1 MTLESMKWSFKCL
14 SALVTF
20 IGWQPNYE
28 QPCLSSGS
36 VLISSL
42 HNQKGCT
49 IRSVVS
55 SWLFQMAPHRLAFG
69 LKLYYG
75 YMDLWYMWY
84 GISTKLCGGKKS
96 QHLKVMLFGSLSFYP
111 LTVIENPL
119 KGIFK

>member
-20 IGWQPNYE
+20 IGLQPNYE

-55 SWLFQMAPHRLAFG
+55 SWLFQMATHRLAFG
-69 LKLYYG
+69 SKLYYG
-75 YMDLWYMWY
+75 SVDIWICGMGSPLNFV
-84 GISTKLCGGKKS
+84 GGKVTAVK
-96 QHLKVMLFGSLSFYP
+96 GNDIWITIILSP
-111 LTVIENPL
+111 D
-119 KGIFK
+119 